1 VPTRD
6 SAGWLPDYVQIFP
19 NRPKRNTFETTIKKN
34 QGLSVRQKLKT
45 TTEEKV
51 ETLVDAKP
59 A

>member
-19 NRPKRNTFETTIKKN
+19 NRPKRNTFETTIRKN
-34 QGLSVRQKLKT
+34 QGLSVRQKLKNK
-45 TTEEKV
+45 TEEKV